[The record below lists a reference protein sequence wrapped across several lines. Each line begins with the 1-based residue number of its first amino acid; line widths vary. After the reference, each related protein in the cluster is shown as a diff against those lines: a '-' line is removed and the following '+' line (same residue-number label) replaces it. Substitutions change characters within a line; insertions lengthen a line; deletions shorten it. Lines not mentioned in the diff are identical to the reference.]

1 MTLEQSRDLL
11 TKGWTTK
18 TVEVFGKKYTFRTV
32 SASDMLLI
40 QTLRESIISKRP
52 NMTLETFSSIDT
64 LIKLA
69 VSLAEVD
76 GESKDFFKPEQIDR
90 IVKTILGF
98 DESEQEK
105 AMKQAI
111 EQFNLISSKYLLNL
125 PIQVADKLSNEFNAF
140 LDEVKQAIESG
151 ELLKN

>member
-1 MTLEQSRDLL
+1 MTLEQGRDLL

-18 TVEVFGKKYTFRTV
+18 TVEVLGRKYTFRTV

-40 QTLRESIISKRP
+40 QTLRESVISKRP

-69 VSLAEVD
+69 VTLVEVD
-76 GESKDFFKPEQIDR
+76 GETKGFFTPEQVER
-90 IVKTILGF
+90 IAKVILGF
-98 DESEQEK
+98 DETEQEK
-105 AMKQAI
+105 AMKQVA
-111 EQFNLISSKYLLNL
+111 EQFNEISAKYLLNL
-125 PIQVADKLSNEFNAF
+125 PVQAADKLANEFNSF